1 VLTRASASTKAAGLG
16 VALVLG
22 GAAFLFGTAEAAVKL
37 SIAVAVQFATAPVSG
52 HVIGRAAYRS
62 GAPLWEGTHTDQLG
76 DHYAARE
83 AAAGDRD
90 APPAPRRTD
99 PPRGAHPTGA
109 PPARRDRTGGRLRRL
124 TPAVPSGPV
133 DRVSDRPRR
142 GASATFP
149 GPWRTGRP
157 GWTRRAMAT
166 QASWLP
172 LLAVALP
179 MVTAAVIVAARHR
192 PTLRDGSLVAGA
204 VVTFAVLAALLP
216 PVLAGQVPTT
226 TLVEVMPGV
235 ALALRAD
242 GMGMV
247 FAALAGFLW
256 VLASPYAVG
265 YLRGEGAKNRTR
277 FNAFYA
283 LCLSTAFGVAFAAD
297 LFTFFV
303 FYELLTI
310 ATYPLVTHKG
320 DAVAVAA
327 GRRYLAYLISGGA
340 AVLVAFAIVY
350 AQTGEASF
358 VPGGF
363 VGDGMST
370 GLALVTF
377 GLFAIGFGTKAG
389 VMPLHAWLPA
399 AMVAPTPVSA
409 LLHAVAVV
417 KAGVFAFGRLVGFV
431 FGPETLTAIGGATIL
446 AGFAAATIVIASV
459 IALRQDHLKRR
470 LAYSTIAHLAYIVLG
485 FAVLSE
491 AGFTGS
497 LLHIVNHGALK
508 ITLFFAAG
516 ALHVHLHLDRVSEL
530 DGVGRRM
537 PLTMGAFALASLG
550 LAGLPPMG
558 GFVSKWYLVLGA
570 YQAEQYLY
578 AAVMAAGGI
587 FTAGYL
593 FPVVYRAFFR
603 PLPARDH
610 TGGDDGDA
618 TPTPAPTSV
627 APAAATAVAAQ
638 GPFPATALVDRPEVE
653 GPAPREAGSGWPFR
667 AGWPD
672 AAPAM
677 VVPLVVTALL
687 GLVLGLGDLLGV
699 FELAA
704 LVADGV
710 FGGGP

>member
-1 VLTRASASTKAAGLG
+1 MVTR
-16 VALVLG
+16 
-22 GAAFLFGTAEAAVKL
+22 
-37 SIAVAVQFATAPVSG
+37 
-52 HVIGRAAYRS
+52 
-62 GAPLWEGTHTDQLG
+62 
-76 DHYAARE
+76 
-83 AAAGDRD
+83 
-90 APPAPRRTD
+90 
-99 PPRGAHPTGA
+99 
-109 PPARRDRTGGRLRRL
+109 
-124 TPAVPSGPV
+124 
-133 DRVSDRPRR
+133 
-142 GASATFP
+142 
-149 GPWRTGRP
+149 
-157 GWTRRAMAT
+157 
-166 QASWLP
+166 ASWLP

-192 PTLRDGSLVAGA
+192 PTLRDRSLTAGA
-204 VVTFAVLAALLP
+204 VATFVVLVALLP
-216 PVLAGQVPTT
+216 TVLAGEVPTS

-235 ALALRAD
+235 ALSLRAD
-242 GMGMV
+242 AMGMI
-247 FAALAGFLW
+247 FALLAGFLW

-265 YLRGEGAKNRTR
+265 YLRGDGAKNRTR
-277 FNAFYA
+277 FTAFYA
-283 LCLSTAFGVAFAAD
+283 LCLSTAFGVAFAGD

-320 DAVAVAA
+320 DDAAIAA

-363 VGDGMST
+363 VADAMT
-370 GLALVTF
+370 PTLTVVTF
-377 GLFAIGFGTKAG
+377 LLFAIGFGTKAG

-417 KAGVFAFGRLVGFV
+417 KAGVFAFGRLLGYVY
-431 FGPETLTAIGGATIL
+431 GPDALADVDAATIL
-446 AGFAAATIVIASV
+446 AVFAGATIVVASV
-459 IALRQDHLKRR
+459 LALRQDHLKRR
-470 LAYSTIAHLAYIVLG
+470 LAFSTIAHLSYIVLG
-485 FAVLSE
+485 FALLSRE
-491 AGFTGS
+491 SFTGS

-570 YQAEQYLY
+570 YEAGDLLF
-578 AAVMAAGGI
+578 AAIMAGAGV

-593 FPVVYRAFFR
+593 FPIVYRAFFR
-603 PLPARDH
+603 AP
-610 TGGDDGDA
+610 
-618 TPTPAPTSV
+618 PTAQ
-627 APAAATAVAAQ
+627 APAGVADPGPPAAEPVTTGAGQLATVTAARGTHERLDA
-638 GPFPATALVDRPEVE
+638 PDREH
-653 GPAPREAGSGWPFR
+653 GTGWPFR
-667 AGWPD
+667 HGWPD

-677 VVPLVVTALL
+677 VVPLVVTSLL
-687 GLVLGLGDLLGV
+687 GLALGLGDLFGAFALAD
-699 FELAA
+699 LAA
-704 LVADGV
+704 GDV
-710 FGGGP
+710 FGGGR